1 MQVCNIAAEAGWNF
15 NGDSQLSAPHALL
28 QFRRGADRRPFGEIM
43 RAREA
48 FEQPAAF
55 RRLVLV
61 EGRKFQVL
69 DIECD
74 AITEGQH
81 QNDRT
86 DERECHPDGI
96 AQELHRFSP
105 GVGP

>member
-1 MQVCNIAAEAGWNF
+1 MQVCNIAAEARWNF
-15 NGDSQLSAPHALL
+15 NGDSQLSAPHAML
-28 QFRRGADRRPFGEIM
+28 QFLCGADRRPFGEIM

-69 DIECD
+69 NIECD
-74 AITEGQH
+74 AITEGNH
-81 QNDRT
+81 QNDGT
-86 DERECHPDGI
+86 DESERHPDGI
-96 AQELHRFSP
+96 AQKLHRFAP
-105 GVGP
+105 GIGP